1 VKKIFGLF
9 LLVVLSV
16 TAYAVPVFPGA
27 TVKDTLVLWTM
38 DEGVNSGFALQ
49 KITRRFTQQSKVPVK
64 VRFLN
69 WGVAY
74 NELTRALSMDSA
86 AVVESG
92 TEIPDVIQLGSSWV
106 PTFGAQGLIS
116 TVDSLLD
123 VADTTRFYSEAMKST
138 HVGHGKATYAL
149 PWFLDVRGLFVNER
163 LWLSMGFNDEDVE
176 DFPKFF
182 GSLRAIAKDQ
192 FKNDAGNT
200 VAPFEFGVH
209 EDWSGQ
215 QQMAPILWSFG
226 GDIVVEC
233 PADSRP
239 DSLAGSLEKSCYRSA
254 LADSLSL
261 VGLRHYLKVL
271 RDEEIAPNS
280 LHDNSSQSA
289 DRFIRSELMMIFGT
303 SEIIR
308 KIEFGNDL
316 GGLMESP
323 LAKDGIA
330 VVPAPKGP
338 NGRFTFVGGSH
349 LALPRNGIY
358 KGAERRRLAIGLFLH
373 MLRADNVDYYSHQI
387 GFLPA
392 DKGLMRLWAKDSRYY
407 QLING
412 LEKDG
417 RSFVNIPEWR
427 QIEVAVNDMVNRIG
441 KILLDRESDPSDGIA
456 RQVLETHKKING
468 ILNYNDPADPDSLWA
483 CVKLSMLQPVEEFRS
498 ELLEAPEEP
507 ETPLFAIVVAVVAVI
522 VFIVASVLVFR
533 RKL

>member
-1 VKKIFGLF
+1 MVKKIFGLF
-9 LLVVLSV
+9 LLLAFSV
-16 TAYAVPVFPGA
+16 TAFAVPELRAV

-38 DEGVNSGFALQ
+38 DEGINSGFALQ
-49 KITRRFTQQSKVPVK
+49 RITRKFTQQTKVPVK

-69 WGVAY
+69 WGSAFD
-74 NELTRALSMDSA
+74 ELKRALSMDSV
-86 AVVESG
+86 AVADSSAEV
-92 TEIPDVIQLGSSWV
+92 PDLVQLGSSWV
-106 PTFGAQGLIS
+106 PTFGALGLIS
-116 TVDSLLD
+116 PVDDLLE
-123 VADTTRFYSEAMKST
+123 VADTTRFYAEAMRST
-138 HVGHGKATYAL
+138 HIGHDARTFAL

-182 GSLRAIAKDQ
+182 GALRSIAKDQ
-192 FKNDAGNT
+192 IRNEAGSIVT
-200 VAPFEFGVH
+200 PFEFGVNN
-209 EDWSGQ
+209 DWTAQ

-233 PADSRP
+233 PV
-239 DSLAGSLEKSCYRSA
+239 DSLADSTRKSCYRSA
-254 LADSLSL
+254 LADSLTL
-261 VGLRHYLKVL
+261 VGLRHYLKFL
-271 RDEEIAPNS
+271 RDEEVFPNS

-289 DRFIRSELMMIFGT
+289 ERFIRSEMMMIFGT

-323 LAKDGIA
+323 LAKDGID

-338 NGRFTFVGGSH
+338 AGRFTFVGGSH
-349 LALPRNGIY
+349 LALPRNGVY
-358 KGAERRRLAIGLFLH
+358 RGPERRKSAVSLLIH

-392 DKGLMRLWAKDSRYY
+392 DRSLMRIWAKDSRYY

-417 RSFVNIPEWR
+417 RSFLNIPEWR
-427 QIEVAVNDMVNRIG
+427 EVEVAVNDMANRIG
-441 KILLDRESDPSDGIA
+441 KILLDRDSDPSDEIA
-456 RQVLETHKKING
+456 RQILSTHNAING
-468 ILNYNDPADPDSLWA
+468 ILNYKDTADGDSLWA
-483 CVKLSMLQPVEEFRS
+483 CVKLSMMQPVEEAKS
-498 ELLEAPEEP
+498 ELHEAPEEV
-507 ETPLFAIVVAVVAVI
+507 ETPVFALVVAGVA
-522 VFIVASVLVFR
+522 VLVFIAVSVVVLR